1 MFLFLSW
8 LEEQMECFK
17 GKKKKKSPYE
27 AGQSDAALP
36 VFLDLK
42 HCMSW
47 STEWSG
53 HLSFHPIFGWKVAH
67 QTRAEAIICF

>member
-8 LEEQMECFK
+8 LEQQMQCFK
-17 GKKKKKSPYE
+17 GKKKKSPYN

-42 HCMSW
+42 HFISW
-47 STEWSG
+47 STIWPVCLG
-53 HLSFHPIFGWKVAH
+53 FHPIFGWEVAH
-67 QTRAEAIICF
+67 QTGAEAVICS

>member
-8 LEEQMECFK
+8 LEQQMECFK
-17 GKKKKKSPYE
+17 GKKNLVHTRQ
-27 AGQSDAALP
+27 ARVMP

-42 HCMSW
+42 HCISW
-47 STEWSG
+47 STKWSG

-67 QTRAEAIICF
+67 QTRAEAIIYF